1 MLKIFW
7 KYIGKSVLNNFGNKV
22 STTRIQSYFI
32 LGSILTATAVFL
44 GIDVVNAIISWVT
57 NKGSYTIP
65 YEHIVLFGMVLTHHL
80 WLLGINKKSES
91 KNTETVY
98 KEKMQELMNG
108 NEKKIEEI
116 LPEQEIG
123 TEEEGTDGESNQD
136 LPK

>member
-1 MLKIFW
+1 MLKTLW

-44 GIDVVNAIISWVT
+44 GIDIVNAIISWVN
-57 NKGSYTIP
+57 NKGSYIIP

-80 WLLGINKKSES
+80 WLLGINKKAER
-91 KNTETVY
+91 KNTEVVY

-108 NEKKIEEI
+108 NSKAIEEI
-116 LPEQEIG
+116 TPEPEVGI
-123 TEEEGTDGESNQD
+123 EEEEIDGESNQD